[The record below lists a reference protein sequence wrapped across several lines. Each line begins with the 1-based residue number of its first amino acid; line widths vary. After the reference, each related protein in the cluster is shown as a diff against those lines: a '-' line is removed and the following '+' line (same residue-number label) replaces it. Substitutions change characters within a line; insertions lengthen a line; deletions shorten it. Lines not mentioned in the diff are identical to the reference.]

1 MNSSLVA
8 VDKVKLVLVALDE
21 IELVLMAVD
30 EDDVLIVGFIGL
42 ATLVLP

>member
-1 MNSSLVA
+1 MA

-30 EDDVLIVGFIGL
+30 EDDALLVGFIGL